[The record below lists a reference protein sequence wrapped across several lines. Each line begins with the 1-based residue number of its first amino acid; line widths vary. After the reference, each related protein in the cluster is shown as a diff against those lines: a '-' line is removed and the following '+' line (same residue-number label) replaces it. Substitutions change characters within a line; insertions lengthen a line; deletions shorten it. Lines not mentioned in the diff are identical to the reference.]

1 MDRQRRAVKRLAE
14 RLLQR
19 EARVYELTGAAT
31 LLAALQRA
39 VRSLIHWY
47 WAPDGGVG
55 GTMIVKVPLWNE
67 QDLDM
72 GLFDKIIR
80 ALAFQYVC
88 VWPGPCAILNC
99 FPVFSSCL
107 CLPVC
112 GLSAGLAAWRSF

>member
-1 MDRQRRAVKRLAE
+1 VWWSRGRRVARLS
-14 RLLQR
+14 Q
-19 EARVYELTGAAT
+19 
-31 LLAALQRA
+31 QRA

-88 VWPGPCAILNC
+88 VWPGPCAITQL
-99 FPVFSSCL
+99 
-107 CLPVC
+107 
-112 GLSAGLAAWRSF
+112 LSGVPFF